1 MRLGLFFGGRSSEYE
16 ISLRSLIYVHEC
28 LSELDDI
35 EIDLIGISREGK
47 FYLYGGP
54 LEAIADDTWL
64 EEDITPIYW
73 RLDPSEPG
81 FFTESFTTYKFHPL
95 DIAFPCLHGE
105 YGEDGTIQG
114 LFEMMHL
121 PYVGSGVLGSAIA
134 LDKAVSRNV
143 FDKIGIPQA
152 KWLWLRER
160 RYAGDREG
168 EIATIL
174 ENLELPLFV
183 KPANT
188 GSSVG
193 ITKVKNKEELAAALD
208 VAFHYDNKAV
218 IEETIIGRELEVAI
232 LELDDTD
239 RRLVVSPAGEVISA
253 HEFYDYEAKYADVGS
268 RLVIPAKIDPPI
280 YNEIM
285 EYAKLAFRSAHCAGI
300 ARADFFLGD
309 DGVVYLNELNTMPGF
324 TAISMYPKLMALA
337 GYPGAELMR
346 ALLDNALAVH
356 AFK

>member
-16 ISLRSLIYVHEC
+16 ISLRSLMHVYKC
-28 LSELDDI
+28 LSELEDI
-35 EIDLIGISREGK
+35 DIVLIGVSREGK
-47 FYLYGGP
+47 FYLYEGP

-64 EEDITPIYW
+64 EEDIAPIYW
-73 RLDPSEPG
+73 RMDPEEPG
-81 FFTESFTTYKFHPL
+81 FFTESFTGLKFHPL

-134 LDKAVSRNV
+134 LDKAVSRQV
-143 FDKIGIPQA
+143 FDRVGIPQA
-152 KWLWLRER
+152 KWLWLRES
-160 RYAGDREG
+160 RYHGAPEEERKK
-168 EIATIL
+168 IL
-174 ENLELPLFV
+174 GALELPLFV

-193 ITKVKNKEELAAALD
+193 ITKVKNEAELADALEL
-208 VAFHYDNKAV
+208 AFQYDGKAV
-218 IEETIIGRELEVAI
+218 IEETIVGRELEVAV
-232 LELDDTD
+232 LELGDAE

-268 RLVIPAKIDPPI
+268 RLIIPAKIDPKT
-280 YNEIM
+280 YDQIM
-285 EYAKLAFRSAHCAGI
+285 EDAKLAFRSAHCAGLV
-300 ARADFFLGD
+300 RADFFLGE
-309 DGVVYLNELNTMPGF
+309 DGTVYLNELNTMPGF

-356 AFK
+356 EFK

>member
-168 EIATIL
+168 
-174 ENLELPLFV
+174 FQ
-183 KPANT
+183 
-188 GSSVG
+188 GHQG
-193 ITKVKNKEELAAALD
+193 
-208 VAFHYDNKAV
+208 
-218 IEETIIGRELEVAI
+218 LEVPFPEIRVERVDA
-232 LELDDTD
+232 DDDFVVAVVEVGERLFHEVAGGVLLVGRD
-239 RRLVVSPAGEVISA
+239 RVFEV
-253 HEFYDYEAKYADVGS
+253 ENQGVG
-268 RLVIPAKIDPPI
+268 RQH
-280 YNEIM
+280 
-285 EYAKLAFRSAHCAGI
+285 R
-300 ARADFFLGD
+300 
-309 DGVVYLNELNTMPGF
+309 
-324 TAISMYPKLMALA
+324 
-337 GYPGAELMR
+337 
-346 ALLDNALAVH
+346 AVH
-356 AFK
+356 QHAGRVAGQK

>member
-16 ISLRSLIYVHEC
+16 ISLRSLIYVYEC
-28 LSELDDI
+28 LSELEDL
-35 EIDLIGISREGK
+35 EIVLIGISREGK
-47 FYLYGGP
+47 FYLYEGP
-54 LEAIADDTWL
+54 LDAIADDTWL

-81 FFTESFTTYKFHPL
+81 FFTESFTTYKFHTL

-134 LDKAVSRNV
+134 LDKAVSRHV

-160 RYAGDREG
+160 RYQGDPEG
-168 EIATIL
+168 EIETIL
-174 ENLELPLFV
+174 DQLELPLFV

-193 ITKVKNKEELAAALD
+193 ITKVKNAAELAQALD
-208 VAFHYDNKAV
+208 LAFQYDNKVV

-232 LELDDTD
+232 LELGDDD

-268 RLVIPAKIDPPI
+268 RLVIPAKIDPKT

-300 ARADFFLGD
+300 ARADFFLGA

-337 GYPGAELMR
+337 GYPGVELMR

-356 AFK
+356 DF